1 MKKPAA
7 ATRRRVNISLSDETL
22 RLLDRVVPKGGRSQL
37 IERAVRAYIS
47 AEGRTTLKQQIVE
60 GAKVRSA
67 RDLALVSEWFTLEEE
82 VEGHTRRRR

>member
-82 VEGHTRRRR
+82 VEGHARRRR